1 MQVNKFGL
9 VLQNLVTPN
18 NKKLLSL
25 QHVSM
30 DLIRAVTVESKL
42 SNDDNLHEIK
52 EERIEGKK
60 LGYCKLC
67 QAIGNC

>member
-30 DLIRAVTVESKL
+30 YLIRSVTGESKL
-42 SNDDNLHEIK
+42 STDDHLHEIK
-52 EERIEGKK
+52 EESIEGKLFWDDVNYVK
-60 LGYCKLC
+60 K
-67 QAIGNC
+67 